1 MLHGRKEDDIRR
13 RPNPRLRIAVLVST
27 AVVLASMAY
36 SMSRS
41 LAHSQIQR
49 PAIEVSELPRLAG
62 AQLARSDALYVS
74 LAEQNAALK
83 RLVKR
88 NRPLFCAGKKN
99 YAALTFD
106 DGPSNNTPQL
116 LALLKQAGIPATF
129 FVTGKTASDH
139 PQLMKPLAE
148 QGVVMNHSWS
158 HAAFT
163 TLNSKEI
170 KRELA
175 DTQAVI
181 TKETGQDYMAMRP
194 TYGARNA
201 FTTKTVDKLGY
212 AEILW
217 SADSEDALAK
227 DWRTIA
233 KNAIA
238 GLGPGSVVL
247 MHDRPDATLT
257 ALRKRIIPAIRR
269 SGLTMVT
276 VPELMV
282 LNPPTA
288 KQIDAGPRGC
298 NHAGEVNVSGYFGT
312 PKGER

>member
-1 MLHGRKEDDIRR
+1 MDARKMDKRR

-36 SMSRS
+36 SMTTS
-41 LAHSQIQR
+41 LAHTDVRR
-49 PAIEVSELPRLAG
+49 PSIEVSELPRLAG
-62 AQLARSDALYVS
+62 AELAASDALYVS
-74 LAEQNAALK
+74 KAEQNAALK
-83 RLVKR
+83 RLVNR

-106 DGPSNNTPQL
+106 DGPSSITPQL
-116 LALLKQAGIPATF
+116 LKLLKNAGIPATF
-129 FVTGKTASDH
+129 FVTGKTASDF
-139 PQLMKPLAE
+139 PQYMQVLAK
-148 QGVVMNHSWS
+148 QGVIANHSWS

-163 TLNSKEI
+163 TLSSKDI

-175 DTQAVI
+175 TTQAVI
-181 TKETGQDYMAMRP
+181 TRETGQDFMAMRP
-194 TYGARNA
+194 PYGARNS

-233 KNAIA
+233 KNTID
-238 GLGPGSVVL
+238 GIGPGSVVL
-247 MHDRPDATLT
+247 MHDRPTETLT

-269 SGLTMVT
+269 SGLKMVT
-276 VPELMV
+276 VPELLV
-282 LNPPTA
+282 LNPPSA
-288 KQIDAGPRGC
+288 KQLDDGPRGC
-298 NHAGEVNVSGYFGT
+298 THAGEVNVSGYFGI
-312 PKGER
+312 PKGEG